1 MGRKGILVLIVLI
14 AFMVPS
20 ISASP
25 VTYTLTSTTGD
36 ISLTAGVKADE
47 DNFGIQKSEKR
58 GCGRHLQRGFT
69 WALA

>member
-1 MGRKGILVLIVLI
+1 
-14 AFMVPS
+14 
-20 ISASP
+20 

-58 GCGRHLQRGFT
+58 GCWRHLQRGFT